1 MDIELDFF
9 NEKFNIKH
17 AVRAKLK
24 PFSHID
30 VVVNCDQPL
39 SRTNGPLER
48 DVEAFLSK
56 TFAPL
61 GLKTKWSHSPGWV
74 QKQRV
79 GNHEFPRISRFGMGI
94 DLEI

>member
-1 MDIELDFF
+1 MDFEIDYFDGNF
-9 NEKFNIKH
+9 IIKH
-17 AVRAKLK
+17 GDTTNVK
-24 PFSHID
+24 PFDHIY

-39 SRTNGPLER
+39 SRTHGPLER
-48 DVEAFLSK
+48 EVESYLSD

-61 GLKTKWSHSPGWV
+61 GLTAKWTPFSGWV

-79 GNHEFPRISRFGMGI
+79 GNHEFPRISKLGMEL